1 MNIGA
6 GTLYLIPVTL
16 ADLKGMP
23 DGSGVLLQAS
33 LPPAVRERIGKLDLY
48 AAESAKSARAFLNA
62 VGTPIAI
69 QTIEIVEIGHAAD
82 AAILTPLVD
91 ALKAGRDVGVL
102 AEAGCPGIADPGA
115 LMTNLAHGAGI
126 RVVPLVGP
134 SSILLALMASGLEG
148 QRFAFHG
155 YLPVKPVPREVEIRR
170 LEARSHTCAET
181 QIVIETPY
189 RNTQLLASLMAAL
202 RPDTR
207 LSIGVDLTL
216 KSEWIAMK
224 TIADWRA
231 ATLPNLDKR
240 PTVFLFLAA

>member
-6 GTLYLIPVTL
+6 GTLYLIPATL
-16 ADLKGMP
+16 SDLKGTP
-23 DGSGVLLQAS
+23 VDSGELLEAS
-33 LPPAVRERIGKLDLY
+33 LPPAVRERIGKLDIY
-48 AAESAKSARAFLNA
+48 AAESAKSARAFLNV
-62 VGTPIAI
+62 VGTTIAI

-82 AAILTPLVD
+82 AAVLTPLVD

-115 LMTNLAHGAGI
+115 LMARLAHGAGI

-155 YLPVKPVPREVEIRR
+155 YLPVKPALREAEIRR
-170 LEARSHTCAET
+170 LEARSHKYAET

-189 RNTQLLASLMAAL
+189 RNAQLLASLTAAL

-207 LSIGVDLTL
+207 LAIGADLTM
-216 KSEWIAMK
+216 KSELIAMK
-224 TIADWRA
+224 TVADWRA
-231 ATLPNLDKR
+231 AALPNIDKR
-240 PTVFLFLAA
+240 PAVFLFLAA